1 MWMSAKT
8 IHTFIVE
15 TPIPKG
21 KRSGIGKLNNPAKR
35 RVLIPR
41 SLLGN
46 LFPRL
51 ALGFIPVIFVLAVFL
66 LRTSAFAE
74 ELKLSDLTEEA
85 LKNSPEIK
93 ASLSKIEAARYRVPQ
108 AKSLPDPM
116 FTFGYQNEGFD
127 RYTYGEEQGSQWMF
141 SAAQQFLF
149 PGKRSL
155 KGEMVQRDVE
165 SMEAMHELLKLRTVA
180 RVKELYFDLFLA
192 YKNIDLFNDK
202 RNLFLRIEDLTLA
215 RYAAGRAVQQEVL
228 MAQTEKYML
237 LEKEEMFKQ
246 KIQSLEVMLRAAIG
260 REDRTPLGRP
270 IDPVP
275 QPFYLDADEGVKTA
289 LSNSPEIKSR
299 EKSIEAAGTKLRM
312 AQKEYYPDFS
322 INAGYSN
329 RAGDFKDMW
338 SATATI
344 NIPLFFKTKQEP
356 AVREAKAS
364 YSQAKQELEAV
375 KLMISAAIQDNLAML
390 RSSEKLMDLYTN
402 GLIPKNTQ
410 DVDLALTD
418 YTNGRTDLIVVI
430 SRLKTLL
437 DYQILYWT
445 QFVEREKA
453 IARLQGITQGLASVP
468 GDEKK

>member
-1 MWMSAKT
+1 MSVKT
-8 IHTFIVE
+8 MHTFILA
-15 TPIPKG
+15 I
-21 KRSGIGKLNNPAKR
+21 AFF
-35 RVLIPR
+35 
-41 SLLGN
+41 LLG
-46 LFPRL
+46 
-51 ALGFIPVIFVLAVFL
+51 A
-66 LRTSAFAE
+66 SAFAG
-74 ELKLSDLTEEA
+74 ELKISDLTQEA
-85 LKNSPEIK
+85 LKNSPEIQ

-108 AKSLPDPM
+108 ARSLPDPM

-141 SAAQQFLF
+141 SASQQFLF
-149 PGKRSL
+149 PGKRAL

-165 SMEAMHELLKLRTVA
+165 SMEAMHELLKLKTVA
-180 RVKELYFDLFLA
+180 RVKELYYDLFLA
-192 YKNIDLFNDK
+192 YKNIDLIKDK

-215 RYAAGRAVQQEVL
+215 RYAAGRAIQQEVL

-246 KIQSLEVMLRAAIG
+246 KIQSLEAMLRAAIG
-260 REDRTPLGRP
+260 REDATTLGRP
-270 IDPVP
+270 GDRVY
-275 QPFYLDADEGVKTA
+275 QPFYLDAGGAVKTA
-289 LSNSPEIKSR
+289 LSNSPEIKAR
-299 EKSIEAAGTKLRM
+299 NKIIEAADTKLRM

-322 INAGYSN
+322 INASYFN
-329 RAGDFKDMW
+329 RSGDFKDIW

-375 KLMISAAIQDNLAML
+375 KLMISAAIQDNFSML
-390 RSSEKLMDLYTN
+390 RSSETLMDLYTN

-410 DVDLALTD
+410 DVDLALTE

-437 DYQILYWT
+437 DYESLYWN

-453 IARLQGITQGLASVP
+453 IARLQAITEGLASVP
-468 GDEKK
+468 KGEKK